1 MFSYPFA
8 LILLLA
14 LPPIVL
20 FIIWRAGARGRRMAR
35 LGDPAIINQLA
46 DSVSPRRR
54 RIKHALKLIVL
65 ALLIVALAQPTW
77 GIAEEVVTAEG
88 VAVMVVLD
96 VSRSMKAEDIA
107 PNRLECAKLTARTLF
122 EDNQGNLVGLVLF
135 AADAI
140 VQFPLTTDSR
150 SALTFLDAASTR
162 SITRQGTAIRAA
174 LLLAM
179 DALDERVA
187 GRSVI
192 VLLSDGE
199 DHEGGVLAAAQMA
212 AERDIIIHTVG
223 YGTLSGTT
231 IPELDADGQAT
242 IGARTDSAGN
252 VITTR
257 LEEDLLR
264 QIAET
269 TGGIY
274 RRATEGGIETID
286 LANAINEIEAQELES
301 RLQIRRVER
310 FALFIF
316 LGLMLM
322 TVETIIPERRA

>member
-8 LILLLA
+8 LILLLT
-14 LPPIVL
+14 LPPIAL
-20 FIIWRAGARGRRMAR
+20 FIIWRAGARDRRMAR
-35 LGDPAIINQLA
+35 LGDPAIISQLA

-54 RIKHALKLIVL
+54 RIKHILKLIVL
-65 ALLIVALAQPTW
+65 ALLIIALAQPTW

-96 VSRSMKAEDIA
+96 VSRSMKAEDVS
-107 PNRLECAKLTARTLF
+107 PNRLERAKLTARTLF
-122 EDNQGNLVGLVLF
+122 EDNEGNLVGLVLF

-162 SITRQGTAIRAA
+162 AITRQGTAIRGA

-179 DALDERVA
+179 ETLDERVA

-199 DHEGGVLAAAQMA
+199 DHEGGVLSAAQMA
-212 AERDIIIHTVG
+212 AERDIVIHAVG

-231 IPELDADGQAT
+231 IPELSADGQAT
-242 IGARTDSAGN
+242 IGARTDRAGN

-257 LEEDLLR
+257 LEEDLLL

-274 RRATEGGIETID
+274 RRAGESGIENID
-286 LANAINEIEAQELES
+286 LANAINEIEAQELEN

-316 LGLMLM
+316 FGLMLM
-322 TVETIIPERRA
+322 TVETMIPERRP